1 MAKTKPTL
9 EDYIFDMETRP
20 PDHGTPNDQD
30 LWTQLQKKESDLLL
44 AAELGKALLE
54 KNEELA
60 RQQEKIIE
68 EYSKKLEVSD
78 SSVFLILWTNWIPK
92 MQSRNSIP
100 WKIRKT
106 DDLMRSFALDK
117 LHHRLR
123 TFSLTFTSVRLSNKI
138 PLFRTNFHHFL
149 QIGTL
154 NARNICSDSSFS
166 FANRNNLCDRWMGGE
181 GYHFLQ

>member
-60 RQQEKIIE
+60 KQQERIIE
-68 EYSKKLEVSD
+68 EYSKKLEVSN
-78 SSVFLILWTNWIPK
+78 TIPFFPPRVIK
-92 MQSRNSIP
+92 FT
-100 WKIRKT
+100 KIREIYF
-106 DDLMRSFALDK
+106 LAN
-117 LHHRLR
+117 
-123 TFSLTFTSVRLSNKI
+123 VRKFILK
-138 PLFRTNFHHFL
+138 PTKFL
-149 QIGTL
+149 VQ
-154 NARNICSDSSFS
+154 R
-166 FANRNNLCDRWMGGE
+166 NRNRI
-181 GYHFLQ
+181 FLRKLRKYAI

>member
-60 RQQEKIIE
+60 KQQERIIE
-68 EYSKKLEVSD
+68 EYSKKLEVSNTI
-78 SSVFLILWTNWIPK
+78 SFLPTKSDQIYRAEARKMNFLANVRKFILSAKCP
-92 MQSRNSIP
+92 MQSKSN
-100 WKIRKT
+100 
-106 DDLMRSFALDK
+106 
-117 LHHRLR
+117 
-123 TFSLTFTSVRLSNKI
+123 FS
-138 PLFRTNFHHFL
+138 
-149 QIGTL
+149 
-154 NARNICSDSSFS
+154 
-166 FANRNNLCDRWMGGE
+166 
-181 GYHFLQ
+181 